1 MCPLCINTSA
11 KHFER
16 KAYHFP
22 AGQYGLFLERR
33 HQSRY
38 QYGNT
43 TVTQTLINGLLGEEE
58 GGHGAPKIINA
69 TDRHALRLG
78 QSVLIRA
85 FPPVAAGTERQAAS
99 KFNTR
104 RRSCELEAQKDT
116 VERRY
121 VPRLIIRPLSFS
133 P

>member
-1 MCPLCINTSA
+1 MGSS
-11 KHFER
+11 
-16 KAYHFP
+16 
-22 AGQYGLFLERR
+22 GRR
-33 HQSRY
+33 
-38 QYGNT
+38 
-43 TVTQTLINGLLGEEE
+43 E
-58 GGHGAPKIINA
+58 GGGGREVHGAPKIINE

-121 VPRLIIRPLSFS
+121 VPRLIIRPLSLS